1 MRHACTRAIPP
12 SIPALTMFGLST
24 LLSGCAQMHA
34 YNDEFHTREAR
45 EQFARVDQHS
55 SFPSISRA
63 NFEQVNLVEMIDP
76 ESHAELT
83 YSKLWPEKSAPND
96 ARNPYGQKYDL
107 VLSGFRSRSDLSD
120 EQKRQ
125 RRNSVQDKILA
136 VATSRCNVFK
146 TFLRRQQTDGN
157 FYFGSATTIA
167 SVLGALLPGARDVR
181 HMAGAAGI
189 FSGLQAEFNQSY
201 YSNLAAQV
209 IVEGIELRQS
219 QLKERLYA
227 GAREASVVAYTMEAA
242 IADALVFDG
251 SCSALTGLVM
261 AQDSIQQVTRPGPE
275 AAMNAMLYA
284 QAMQAASKL
293 DFTQPDAAGKL
304 EALRKIPGPGP
315 QPLIAAMVRH
325 SSADM
330 LAGESRAAILH
341 TGNLSAHLQQQAE
354 RLANHYAEARDTFA
368 SDKKGAV
375 TPEQVRDKF
384 AQWGRDSLLT
394 PFTASGAGSAD
405 LCVKAVT
412 RTGTAVAA
420 AAGQLALTPKDT
432 PAHIEAQKALGM
444 AEASARAETRKLQHL
459 LDSVTRHA
467 DKAREVIAAR
477 MAKSATTSDTNPFTL
492 AGMEAALT
500 QVGTPMPVDAA
511 WRCSPP
517 PA

>member
-1 MRHACTRAIPP
+1 
-12 SIPALTMFGLST
+12 
-24 LLSGCAQMHA
+24 
-34 YNDEFHTREAR
+34 
-45 EQFARVDQHS
+45 
-55 SFPSISRA
+55 
-63 NFEQVNLVEMIDP
+63 
-76 ESHAELT
+76 LT
-83 YSKLWPEKSAPND
+83 YGKLWPDKSAPHD
-96 ARNPYGQKYDL
+96 ARNAYGQKYDL

-181 HMAGAAGI
+181 NMAGAAGI

-209 IVEGIELRQS
+209 IAEGIELRQS

-304 EALRKIPGPGP
+304 DALRKIPGPGP

-325 SSADM
+325 SSAER
-330 LAGESRAAILH
+330 LADESRAVILH
-341 TGNLSAHLQQQAE
+341 AGNLSAHLQQQAE
-354 RLANHYAEARDTFA
+354 RVANHHAQARGTFA
-368 SDKKGAV
+368 PDKQGEV
-375 TPEQVRDKF
+375 TPEQVRDRF
-384 AQWGRDSLLT
+384 AQWGRDSVLK
-394 PFTASGAGSAD
+394 PFTASGAV
-405 LCVKAVT
+405 CVQAVT
-412 RTGTAVAA
+412 RTSTAVAA

-432 PAHIEAQKALGM
+432 PAHIEAQKALGI
-444 AEASARAETRKLQHL
+444 AEASARAESRKLQHW
-459 LDSVTRHA
+459 LDSITRHA
-467 DKAREVIAAR
+467 DEARKAVAER
-477 MAKSATTSDTNPFTL
+477 MPKSARPDDTNPFTL

-500 QVGTPMPVDAA
+500 QVGAPAPVDAA
-511 WRCSPP
+511 WHCSPP
-517 PA
+517 PPPAPPA